1 MFLTIC
7 IVTKPHLGKVCTFLP
22 ILFKGKLMHYIC
34 VIPILSC
41 CYHTCTFHLGGSSG
55 NPVTTFLGNPK
66 KSHFYWASGI
76 ISWSKKRPK
85 SQKQLCTYG
94 IIFPKSGII
103 PCTRKNFAI
112 LVVMSVRNNIPYA
125 HLSVR
130 NIPKKSVRNI
140 LPKYSVRSTPPMRNR
155 TQNSFSDVL
164 NWEQEKWEFF
174 YIKPLKSSG
183 SNPKK

>member
-1 MFLTIC
+1 M
-7 IVTKPHLGKVCTFLP
+7 
-22 ILFKGKLMHYIC
+22 
-34 VIPILSC
+34 
-41 CYHTCTFHLGGSSG
+41 GSSG
-55 NPVTTFLGNPK
+55 NLVTTFLGNPK

-140 LPKYSVRSTPPMRNR
+140 LPKYSVRSTPPHGQQYYTIPVLFEMRNR
-155 TQNSFSDVL
+155 IQNRCVEL
-164 NWEQEKWEFF
+164 GTRKMGILLLE
-174 YIKPLKSSG
+174 PLKSSG

>member
-1 MFLTIC
+1 MHRLFTC
-7 IVTKPHLGKVCTFLP
+7 IVTLLTCIHMFSPFLCFSY
-22 ILFKGKLMHYIC
+22 L
-34 VIPILSC
+34 
-41 CYHTCTFHLGGSSG
+41 GSSG
-55 NPVTTFLGNPK
+55 NLVTTFLGNPK

-112 LVVMSVRNNIPYA
+112 LVVLSVRNNIPYA

-140 LPKYSVRSTPPMRNR
+140 LPYAQHRPHVYSASWYICIFLNARNR
-155 TQNSFSDVL
+155 RSVELDKKNGNSFIRTI
-164 NWEQEKWEFF
+164 EKQWF
-174 YIKPLKSSG
+174 KPFKR
-183 SNPKK
+183 KIY